1 MAVNIGPK
9 IGIDGEAEYRKQINN
24 IIQQAKT
31 LDAQMREVASG
42 FDDAA
47 GSQDKAAESA
57 KLLNDRV
64 EVQRQRVKA
73 LSDMLQKSTDKL
85 GATDTT
91 TLKWAQSLSEAKT
104 DLNRLTKEMDTSQA
118 GTTSLGDVVEN
129 ITNKFGVSLP
139 SGIKSSLDGF
149 TLLGSKLTATIG
161 IAAAVVTAIVKIEEA
176 LIDITQ
182 EQAEYAKQVQA
193 NAQIVGMSAEEY
205 QELDY
210 VLKTVGYSAEEAQG
224 DLSMLAEK
232 AMDAAAG
239 TGEGAE
245 LFDKLG
251 VSVTDTS
258 GKLKSQAEIFD
269 LTVEALRS
277 MGDETE
283 RNAIASALLGTTGEK
298 LIPILNEESG
308 AIDELKERA
317 KELGAV
323 MSDETLASLNNLNE
337 KSLEFDA
344 SLQGLKNVIAEEMA
358 PALTTLMEA
367 GTEAIVALQSALEE
381 SGVVEIFGALL
392 EVVSALGPLFESLF
406 SLLGSSA
413 KDNISGLVYLLKAL
427 ADVLTVITSA
437 IAALIEGVKQLLSLI
452 TSGEADFENFLRY
465 IGNITSIFGGG
476 GSAVSYLS
484 GSIGRNAAGTNYW
497 RGGLTWVGE
506 QGPELVSLPRGTA
519 IYNNAQSM
527 AMTQGHTNITFTMN
541 EHWFRK
547 VSELLKQADSASQQ
561 RRQGVKGFVR

>member
-42 FDDAA
+42 IDDAA

-118 GTTSLGDVVEN
+118 GTTSLGDVVEA

-161 IAAAVVTAIVKIEEA
+161 IATAVVTAIVKIEEA

-452 TSGEADFENFLRY
+452 TSGKADFENFLRY

-527 AMTQGHTNITFTMN
+527 AMTNGQTNITLTMD
-541 EHWFRK
+541 EHWFRR
-547 VSELLKQADSASQQ
+547 VSDLLRQADSASQQ

>member
-104 DLNRLTKEMDTSQA
+104 DLNRLTKEMDTSQE
-118 GTTSLGDVVEN
+118 GTTSLGDVVET

-452 TSGEADFENFLRY
+452 TSGEADFENFSRY

-506 QGPELVSLPRGTA
+506 QGPGLVSLPRGTA

-527 AMTQGHTNITFTMN
+527 AMTNGQTNITLTMD
-541 EHWFRK
+541 EHWFRR
-547 VSELLKQADSASQQ
+547 VSDLLRQADSATQM

>member
-118 GTTSLGDVVEN
+118 ETTSLGDVVEN

-452 TSGEADFENFLRY
+452 TSGEADFENFSRY

>member
-452 TSGEADFENFLRY
+452 TSGEADFENFSRY

-506 QGPELVSLPRGTA
+506 QVPELVSLPRGTA

-527 AMTQGHTNITFTMN
+527 AMTNGQTNITLTMD
-541 EHWFRK
+541 EHWFRR
-547 VSELLKQADSASQQ
+547 VSDLLRQADSATQM

>member
-104 DLNRLTKEMDTSQA
+104 DLNRLTKEMDTSQE

-413 KDNISGLVYLLKAL
+413 TDSISGLVYLLKAL

-452 TSGEADFENFLRY
+452 TSGEADFENFSRY

-527 AMTQGHTNITFTMN
+527 AMTNGQTNITLTMD
-541 EHWFRK
+541 EHWFRR
-547 VSELLKQADSASQQ
+547 VSDLLRQADSASQQ

>member
-452 TSGEADFENFLRY
+452 TSGEADFENFSRY

-527 AMTQGHTNITFTMN
+527 AMTNGQTNITLTMD
-541 EHWFRK
+541 EHWFRR
-547 VSELLKQADSASQQ
+547 VSDLLRQADSASQQ

>member
-452 TSGEADFENFLRY
+452 TSGKADFENFLRY

-527 AMTQGHTNITFTMN
+527 AMTNGQTNITLTMD
-541 EHWFRK
+541 EHWFRR
-547 VSELLKQADSASQQ
+547 VSDLLRQADSATQM

>member
-358 PALTTLMEA
+358 PALATLMEA

-413 KDNISGLVYLLKAL
+413 TDSISGLVYLLKAL

-452 TSGEADFENFLRY
+452 TSGEADFENFSRY

-527 AMTQGHTNITFTMN
+527 AMTNGQTNITLTMD
-541 EHWFRK
+541 EHWFRR
-547 VSELLKQADSASQQ
+547 VSDLLRQADSASQQ

>member
-118 GTTSLGDVVEN
+118 ETTSLGDVVGI

-161 IAAAVVTAIVKIEEA
+161 ITAAVVTAIVKIEEA

-452 TSGEADFENFLRY
+452 TSGEADFENFSRY

-527 AMTQGHTNITFTMN
+527 AMTNGQTNITLTMD
-541 EHWFRK
+541 EHWFRR
-547 VSELLKQADSASQQ
+547 VSDLLRQADSASQQ

>member
-118 GTTSLGDVVEN
+118 GTTSLGDVVET

-210 VLKTVGYSAEEAQG
+210 VLKTVGYSADEAQG

-258 GKLKSQAEIFD
+258 GKMKSQAEIFD

>member
-527 AMTQGHTNITFTMN
+527 AMTNGQTNITLTMD
-541 EHWFRK
+541 EHWFRR
-547 VSELLKQADSASQQ
+547 VSDLLRQADSASQQ

>member
-104 DLNRLTKEMDTSQA
+104 VLNRLTKEMDTSQE

-452 TSGEADFENFLRY
+452 TSGEADFENFSRY

-527 AMTQGHTNITFTMN
+527 AMTNGQTNITLTMD
-541 EHWFRK
+541 EHWFRR
-547 VSELLKQADSASQQ
+547 VSDLLRQADSASQQ

>member
-104 DLNRLTKEMDTSQA
+104 DLNRLTKEMDTSQE

-452 TSGEADFENFLRY
+452 TSGEADFENFSRY

-527 AMTQGHTNITFTMN
+527 AMTNGQTNITLTMD
-541 EHWFRK
+541 EHWFRR
-547 VSELLKQADSASQQ
+547 VSDLLRQADSASQQ